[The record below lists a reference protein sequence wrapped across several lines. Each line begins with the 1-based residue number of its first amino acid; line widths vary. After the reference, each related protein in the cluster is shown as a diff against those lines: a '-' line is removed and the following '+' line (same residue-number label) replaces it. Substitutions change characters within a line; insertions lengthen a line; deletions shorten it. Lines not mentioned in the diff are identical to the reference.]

1 MGDELGDLP
10 LFTGSALAAVD
21 AKGRVALPPFV
32 LAALQRRTGC
42 ATMIVGAHE
51 EAPCV
56 AAFDRAQAAALSS
69 ELERRRLRD
78 EAAGAG
84 SADHHARARRAFGLS
99 EEVALDEKGRIVLPA
114 FLRRKGGIEGTA
126 LFVGGGGSVEIWNP
140 EIARR
145 ADDEALR
152 ELAEYRL
159 AERREF
165 KTNRRKRKGEL
176 K

>member
-1 MGDELGDLP
+1 VGELP

-42 ATMIVGAHE
+42 ATIIVGAHE
-51 EAPCV
+51 DSPCV
-56 AAFDRAQAAALSS
+56 AAFDRAEAAALNS

-78 EAAGAG
+78 EASGDAPA
-84 SADHHARARRAFGLS
+84 SHHSRARRLFGLS

-114 FLRRKGGIEGTA
+114 FLRRKGGIESTA

-145 ADDEALR
+145 GDDEALR

-159 AERREF
+159 AERSARATTIT
-165 KTNRRKRKGEL
+165 KSKRRSVKES
-176 K
+176 